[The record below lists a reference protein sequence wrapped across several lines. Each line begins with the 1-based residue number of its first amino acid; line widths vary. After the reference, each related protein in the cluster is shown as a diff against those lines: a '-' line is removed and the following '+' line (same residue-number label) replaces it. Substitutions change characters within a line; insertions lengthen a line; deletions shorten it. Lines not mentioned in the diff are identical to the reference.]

1 MEFIQQ
7 FLADCKIENKARIKA
22 LLVVEEAL
30 GRIGVK
36 ILSLYFFTTLI
47 AVGIG
52 VGTVVVTSIVA
63 KSEDQMNME
72 VYRQ

>member
-30 GRIGVK
+30 SNLIDHRKDDETNIW
-36 ILSLYFFTTLI
+36 LHTLL
-47 AVGIG
+47 
-52 VGTVVVTSIVA
+52 GTVTIEFSI
-63 KSEDQMNME
+63 KGE
-72 VYRQ
+72 